1 MAKIV
6 LEDNLSKLNLD
17 KDLELK
23 LETNGFK
30 FIKDLWLQ
38 KRVNLKQ
45 MGFCDKE
52 INNIIIHLQLC
63 GYDLNKK
70 KYN

>member
-30 FIKDLWLQ
+30 LIKDLWLQ

-52 INNIIIHLQLC
+52 INNIIIHLQLL

>member
-1 MAKIV
+1 MARIV
-6 LEDNLSKLNLD
+6 LDDELSKLNLD
-17 KDLELK
+17 KDLEVK
-23 LETNGFK
+23 LEDNGFK
-30 FIKDLWLQ
+30 TIKDLWLQ
-38 KRVNLKQ
+38 KRINLKQ
-45 MGFCDKE
+45 IGFCDKE

>member
-1 MAKIV
+1 MTKII

-30 FIKDLWLQ
+30 LIKDLWLQ

>member
-6 LEDNLSKLNLD
+6 LEDELTKLNLD
-17 KDLELK
+17 KDLESKLK
-23 LETNGFK
+23 TNGFNV
-30 FIKDLWLQ
+30 IKDLWLQ